1 MRTSQLGAATF
12 LLQAI
17 GVASRVMAKPTCLLD
32 IDGTLAVTDHLY
44 LLAFQDLMASHG
56 VSDVVD
62 AAWFKAHVAGK
73 VDDAVFADVLPGT
86 PSADELRAASAK
98 KDALFCEHV
107 AKTGATI
114 VEGLDGFLGRCR
126 AEGLTC
132 VAVSNAQRGGCE
144 AVLGQIKREFPENG
158 AAISDLVVGAEC
170 ARAKPFPD
178 PYLEAM
184 ARLGVEPATCVVFE
198 DSGTGIKAGVA
209 AGVAVVGLTTSMTA
223 EAMRSAGATATV
235 ADWTEVTPDFLRG
248 LVAQQASGPSCP
260 LL

>member
-1 MRTSQLGAATF
+1 
-12 LLQAI
+12 
-17 GVASRVMAKPTCLLD
+17 MAKPTCLLD

-73 VDDAVFADVLPGT
+73 VDDAVFADVLPGRRAPT
-86 PSADELRAASAK
+86 SRAASAK

-107 AKTGATI
+107 SKTGAAI

-126 AEGLTC
+126 AEGVTC

-144 AVLGQIKREFPENG
+144 A
-158 AAISDLVVGAEC
+158 
-170 ARAKPFPD
+170 
-178 PYLEAM
+178 AM
-184 ARLGVEPATCVVFE
+184 ARLGVEPKTCVVFE

-248 LVAQQASGPSCP
+248 LVAQQAAGPSCP

>member
-1 MRTSQLGAATF
+1 
-12 LLQAI
+12 
-17 GVASRVMAKPTCLLD
+17 MAKPLTCLLD

-56 VSDVVD
+56 VTGVD
-62 AAWFKAHVAGK
+62 EAWFKAHVAGK
-73 VDDAVFADVLPGT
+73 VDDAVFAEVLPGT
-86 PSADELRAASAK
+86 PGPEELKAASAK
-98 KDALFCEHV
+98 KDALFCDHV
-107 AKTGATI
+107 RKTGAAI
-114 VEGLDGFLGRCR
+114 VPGLDGFLAACQ
-126 AEGLTC
+126 AEKFTC

-144 AVLGQIKREFPENG
+144 AVVGQIKRAFPDSG
-158 AAISDLVVGAEC
+158 AAISDIVVGAEC

-184 ARLGVEPATCVVFE
+184 TRLGVEPATCVVFE

-209 AGVAVVGLTTSMTA
+209 AGVTVVGLTTSMTA